1 MNYEQKL
8 LELIQNDDRIIVMTA
23 ENRAAMRN
31 LPSKIGDRFIDAGI
45 AEQTMVGMAAG
56 LALRG
61 RIPLV
66 HALSTFLT
74 MRAFEFIR
82 TDIGIGK
89 LPVKLVGF
97 VPGFLSEANGPTH
110 QAIEDISIMRGIPD
124 MNIFCP
130 SDEEDLL
137 IGLEKVVD
145 SPYPTYIR
153 YNNLT
158 PSVKH
163 NRDFEIGKAE
173 IISEGRDVVI
183 ISYGILLKHAI
194 EAAKLLKLEG
204 KSVGIINLRT
214 VFPIDRKMIIKAC
227 RDSFLVVTLE
237 DHFQTG
243 GLYSILSE
251 IIVEEEVMCNVLPI
265 ALKNKWFKPALLP
278 DVLEYEKFTGEA
290 IAEKISL
297 ELEKANYQTAQFYF

>member
-31 LPSKIGDRFIDAGI
+31 LPSKIGDKFIDVGI

-74 MRAFEFIR
+74 MRAFEFVR
-82 TDIGIGK
+82 TDVGIGK

-130 SDEEDLL
+130 ADEEDFL

-153 YNNLT
+153 YNNL
-158 PSVKH
+158 PASVKH
-163 NRDFEIGKAE
+163 DPDFEIGKAE
-173 IISEGRDVVI
+173 IISEGKDVVI
-183 ISYGILLKHAI
+183 ISYGILLKQAI
-194 EAAKLLKLEG
+194 EAAELLKLEG

-214 VFPIDRKMIIKAC
+214 VSPIDRKMIIKAC

-251 IIVEEEVMCNVLPI
+251 IIVEEEVICNVLPI
-265 ALKNKWFKPALLP
+265 ALKNKWFKATLLP
-278 DVLEYEKFTGEA
+278 DVLEYEGFTGEA
-290 IAEKISL
+290 IAEKINL